1 MAAASNPWDF
11 FGVGSKIRNLQS
23 PYNLFYAPDTPDT
36 PVAKPTS
43 TPNINIRWRGDDP
56 AEPSAAE
63 KARSAAIAG
72 NGGVVPTHLQTGADD
87 EIVGSFTGRN
97 GTRTLTRAQA
107 GPASDQGVAR
117 RQYAPDTAG
126 NASFAGGRV
135 STPDARDV
143 QKQIGTI
150 DDALW
155 RLQHTGGGLNMRSKR
170 EMFQGL
176 LGQRGQLTGQV
187 FDANNQTAQTNAR
200 LDSDA
205 GQGNA
210 QLAEQGARRRGD
222 SRQAYD
228 AFGENIRQFDVGQDN
243 ENRRSLLAYE
253 GQQAGAQA
261 DLIKA
266 AAEWQR
272 NNDNDATARVE
283 ARAQANIKDGMKA
296 DEAYRQAR
304 YDEAALQAQSG
315 RGAKSNFQSAAG
327 QADALSTAEQASANT
342 GIWQYLQNVGT
353 GRDWYLPGSQ
363 EAIAPNS
370 LTSADQVQTTEGN
383 WTDYLRPGTGEGI
396 EYTDSKGRKRTA
408 ELSEYPGLT
417 DTLRTLQTRGAP
429 RR

>member
-1 MAAASNPWDF
+1 MNVRRAQQRSPRENADFALENMRQAYADQPVRNSLADSETNGVRSYSNRSIQRMAARDAGANGF
-11 FGVGSKIRNLQS
+11 AGM
-23 PYNLFYAPDTPDT
+23 T
-36 PVAKPTS
+36 
-43 TPNINIRWRGDDP
+43 GDDVR
-56 AEPSAAE
+56 AF
-63 KARSAAIAG
+63 RSFGKSGAG
-72 NGGVVPTHLQTGADD
+72 GSGGT
-87 EIVGSFTGRN
+87 N
-97 GTRTLTRAQA
+97 YRTF
-107 GPASDQGVAR
+107 
-117 RQYAPDTAG
+117 APDTAG
-126 NASFAGGRV
+126 NASFAGGHV

-187 FDANNQTAQTNAR
+187 FDANNQAAQTNAR

-243 ENRRSLLAYE
+243 ANQRAMLAYK

-304 YDEAALQAQSG
+304 YAEAALQAQSG

-396 EYTDSKGRKRTA
+396 QYTDSKGRKRTA
-408 ELSEYPGLT
+408 ELSEYPGLV